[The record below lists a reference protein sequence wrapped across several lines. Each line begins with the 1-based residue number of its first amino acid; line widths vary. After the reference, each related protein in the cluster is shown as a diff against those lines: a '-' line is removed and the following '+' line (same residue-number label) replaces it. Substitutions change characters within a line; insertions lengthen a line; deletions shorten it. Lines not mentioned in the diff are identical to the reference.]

1 LGPGSVFRIPYSV
14 FRISDRGETSETA
27 GRPGAWWGSVVNPK
41 LALRARGLTN
51 PPTPLGG
58 AGVVNPKIRTV
69 TPGSAFGL
77 DMARLGAAF
86 GDG

>member
-1 LGPGSVFRIPYSV
+1 MDLYSV
-14 FRISDRGETSETA
+14 FELWDRMRIAYCVLRIAYFGLW

-69 TPGSAFGL
+69 TPGSASGL
-77 DMARLGAAF
+77 DVF
-86 GDG
+86 PVCS